1 MIFLYFKA
9 EATADPPLLENHNV
23 DASNNI
29 EVVEISQRNE
39 LDEVPNNENRAG
51 EDFVDDGANVQPIA
65 QGGGE

>member
-1 MIFLYFKA
+1 M
-9 EATADPPLLENHNV
+9 

-29 EVVEISQRNE
+29 EVVEVSQRNE

-51 EDFVDDGANVQPIA
+51 EDFVDDGANVQPVA